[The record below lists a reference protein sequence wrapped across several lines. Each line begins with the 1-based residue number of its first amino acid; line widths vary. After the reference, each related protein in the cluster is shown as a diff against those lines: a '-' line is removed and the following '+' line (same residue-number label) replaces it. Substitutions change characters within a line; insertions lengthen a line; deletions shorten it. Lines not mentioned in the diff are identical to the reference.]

1 LTTITTMLYLVYK
14 VKESEITKNG
24 KTSKQFNIRR
34 RFGYFGARQRLAC
47 AKGSG
52 EAKDDQ
58 KT

>member
-1 LTTITTMLYLVYK
+1 MLYLVYK